1 MEKKNRSH
9 SLLTFAIAAGTVYV
23 GYHAYQFLKERM
35 NRPKYIEVPYP
46 VEEQDEQQDNKNI
59 RKLVIDKN

>member
-46 VEEQDEQQDNKNI
+46 IEEQDEQQEQQEYQKVSH
-59 RKLVIDKN
+59 R